1 MARRL
6 LRCWQNSI
14 FQKFDAKK
22 TSFFQSFQLI
32 FDHSYFVRALA
43 ENNYKN
49 KIENIKLVAKKKIFR
64 KFLVAKRMWLVLHMS
79 PSSNISLT
87 KASLALEKSWMDFFS
102 IFAQGFKDSFIL
114 RNAAAAAARRQVA
127 LVRHHNIPLSASPLS
142 TMASRRR
149 ALALGARLG
158 PQSDPI
164 FIR

>member
-1 MARRL
+1 
-6 LRCWQNSI
+6 
-14 FQKFDAKK
+14 
-22 TSFFQSFQLI
+22 
-32 FDHSYFVRALA
+32 
-43 ENNYKN
+43 
-49 KIENIKLVAKKKIFR
+49 
-64 KFLVAKRMWLVLHMS
+64 
-79 PSSNISLT
+79 
-87 KASLALEKSWMDFFS
+87 MDFFS

-114 RNAAAAAARRQVA
+114 RNAAAAAARRRQVA